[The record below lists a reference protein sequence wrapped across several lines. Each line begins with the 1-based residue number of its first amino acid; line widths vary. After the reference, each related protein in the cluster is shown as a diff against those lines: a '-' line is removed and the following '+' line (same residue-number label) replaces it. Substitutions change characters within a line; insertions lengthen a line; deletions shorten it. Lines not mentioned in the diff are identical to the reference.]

1 MRNWKK
7 FSVGWEVGARG
18 VGVHG
23 GDETDATEMGRSW
36 STKGFVGH
44 TGEFG
49 LYPAATREPLK
60 GFK

>member
-23 GDETDATEMGRSW
+23 GDETDATEIDGQELEHKRLCRSRW
-36 STKGFVGH
+36 
-44 TGEFG
+44 
-49 LYPAATREPLK
+49 
-60 GFK
+60 